1 MLLPYERSSQLG
13 LVGADLIIP
22 VAGLVEAEILIL
34 RHQLNI
40 QRRHLPK
47 RLNFNTMDRL
57 IFVALYRLLPGTLN
71 ALTLVKPDT
80 VYRKLCPS

>member
-1 MLLPYERSSQLG
+1 L
-13 LVGADLIIP
+13 
-22 VAGLVEAEILIL
+22 EAEIVMV

-47 RLNFNTMDRL
+47 RLSFNAMDRL

-80 VYRKLCPS
+80 IVRWHCAGFRSYWRWKSVSVR

>member
-1 MLLPYERSSQLG
+1 MLALLFRSRVSLQ
-13 LVGADLIIP
+13 
-22 VAGLVEAEILIL
+22 AEILIL

-47 RLNFNTMDRL
+47 RPIFNATDRL

-71 ALTLVKPDT
+71 ALTLARPVSSG
-80 VYRKLCPS
+80 VSLVGIR